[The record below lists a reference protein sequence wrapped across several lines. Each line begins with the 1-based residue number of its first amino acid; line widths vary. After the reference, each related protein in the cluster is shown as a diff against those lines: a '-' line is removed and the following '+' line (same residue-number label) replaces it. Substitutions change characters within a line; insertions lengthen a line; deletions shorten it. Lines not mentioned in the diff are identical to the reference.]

1 LSVGYGKR
9 TVTNP
14 ATGSFSTF
22 PISEAQIKLE
32 VQEMKDLKIVFDNPE
47 LGFRG

>member
-1 LSVGYGKR
+1 LGYGKR

-22 PISEAQIKLE
+22 PISEAQIKFWKSE
-32 VQEMKDLKIVFDNPE
+32 EMKDLKIVFDNPE
-47 LGFRG
+47 FGFRG